1 MTKEFKGRA
10 VLPGN
15 LEGRVV
21 VSHQGFSSLASFYQ
35 SILTEAEIAVCSDQD
50 NRELFGK
57 ELTGRIVCAPKTTG
71 STSAGATWLTVAR
84 TGIAPDAML
93 FSEHIDSL
101 AAAGLA
107 LAEVWG
113 GRRICAV
120 DGLGHAFLDAVKDGQ
135 VVEIRDDGTVA
146 VKQSGDQ
153 VNVG

>member
-10 VLPGN
+10 VLAGN

-21 VSHQGFSSLASFYQ
+21 VSHQGFSSLASFYR
-35 SILTEAEIAVCSDQD
+35 SMLTEAETAVCSDQD
-50 NRELFGK
+50 NKDLFGK

-84 TGIAPDAML
+84 MGIAPEAML

-101 AAAGLA
+101 AAAGLV

-113 GRRICAV
+113 GRRIYAV
-120 DGLGHAFLDAVKDGQ
+120 DGLGHAFLDTVEDGQ
-135 VVEIRDDGTVA
+135 VVEIREDGTV
-146 VKQSGDQ
+146 V
-153 VNVG
+153 VE